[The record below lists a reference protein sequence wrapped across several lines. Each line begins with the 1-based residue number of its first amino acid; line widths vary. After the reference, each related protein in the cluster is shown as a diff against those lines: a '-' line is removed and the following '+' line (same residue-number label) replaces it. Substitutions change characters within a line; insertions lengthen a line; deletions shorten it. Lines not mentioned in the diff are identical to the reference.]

1 MERSKEYKK
10 CKDKSPEDTVNR
22 LQNILHGAGVDVT
35 YYWQNNEELEC
46 YSNRVQ
52 ITGTGMGSNGKG
64 TSRIYAL
71 ASGYAELM
79 ERMQNGV
86 SFTSALNPEFMKET
100 DMVTAPD
107 EKFVKADVLAGEGN
121 ALMEVFFQA
130 NSCKNDLEKLV
141 CLRKWAGNH
150 AVEGKGDDTLLTVPF
165 LSVKKREVELL
176 PSTIYTK
183 MYGTNGMCA
192 GNTPEEALVQG
203 MAEIFERYVNAFLIQ
218 NPVTPPTIPDHYLKQ
233 YPTLWERI
241 QRIEKDGK
249 YRVIVKDCSLG
260 KGYPVVSTIIINR
273 KSGTFGFRIA
283 SHYSFPIALER
294 TLTEALQGRD
304 LEAFTAIN
312 QIAPKEACVYKEN
325 LANLFKCGVGN
336 FRKELFSATPS
347 YGFTPW
353 EERTLTNG
361 EMLKSMMEL
370 FLKEGH
376 DIFVRDVSFMGF
388 PSYHI
393 IVPGISEIYFADEY
407 MLKEANTLRKISA
420 GLTGL
425 HNASEVDVE
434 RILRMLR
441 YKNDA
446 LFETLLSN
454 IFKRP
459 FNSRV
464 PGGQNQTQLLLAACY
479 YRLGRIEEAGRVMRI
494 IEEKTKAKSEKD
506 HLNYRGIGLLLQL
519 KYEGAADE
527 EIKEVLEKIIGAVVT
542 ADILAVWAEPLHIF
556 RNLYPEFKC
565 WDCAN
570 CEANSMC
577 DYVKTEAIVR
587 SVRVIYKNSIP
598 DQKELLKTLFH
609 YNVSPC

>member
-1 MERSKEYKK
+1 MEERREYQKH
-10 CKDKSPEDTVNR
+10 KDQRPEDTVNK
-22 LQNILHGAGVDVT
+22 LQNILHDAGVDVT

-46 YSNRVQ
+46 YSNRLQ
-52 ITGTGMGSNGKG
+52 IAGTGMGSNGKG
-64 TSRIYAL
+64 TSRAFAL

-79 ERMQNGV
+79 ERIQNGV
-86 SFTSALNPEFMKET
+86 SYTSALNPEFMKET

-107 EKFVKADVLAGEGN
+107 EKLVKTDVLAGEDN
-121 ALMEVFFQA
+121 ALLKIFFQA

-141 CLRKWAGNH
+141 CLQKWAGNH
-150 AVEGKGDDTLLTVPF
+150 AIEGKGDDTLLTVPF
-165 LSVKKREVELL
+165 LSIRKREVVFL

-203 MAEIFERYVNAFLIQ
+203 LAEVFERYVNAYLIH
-218 NPVTPPTIPDHYLKQ
+218 NPVTPPTVPDDFLEKYI
-233 YPTLWERI
+233 TLWERI
-241 QRIEKDGK
+241 KKIENDGR
-249 YRVIVKDCSLG
+249 YQVIVKDCSLG
-260 KGYPVVSTIIINR
+260 KGYPVVGTIIIDQKR
-273 KSGTFGFRIA
+273 GTFGFRIA

-312 QIAPKEACVYKEN
+312 QIAPEDACVYKEN
-325 LANLFKCGVGN
+325 LANIFKCGVGN

-347 YGFTPW
+347 YGFMPW
-353 EERTLTNG
+353 EEKNLSNG
-361 EMLKSMMEL
+361 AMLKYMMEL
-370 FLKEGH
+370 LLKEGH
-376 DIFVRDVSFMGF
+376 EILVRDVSFMGF

-407 MLKEANTLRKISA
+407 KLKEANTLRKISA

-441 YKNDA
+441 YKKDA

-464 PGGQNQTQLLLAACY
+464 PGGQYQTQLLLAACY
-479 YRLGRIEEAGRVMRI
+479 YRLGRIEEAGQAIGV
-494 IEEKTKAKSEKD
+494 IEEKTKAKNEKD
-506 HLNYRGIGLLLQL
+506 HLYYRGIGLLMQLQ
-519 KYEGAADE
+519 YEGAADA
-527 EIKEVLEKIIGAVVT
+527 EIKETLEKIIGAEIT
-542 ADILAVWAEPLHIF
+542 AGILPVWSDSQLIF
-556 RNLYPEFKC
+556 RKLYPEFKC

-570 CEANSMC
+570 CEANNMC
-577 DYVKTEAIVR
+577 DYQETEAIVR
-587 SVRVIYKNSIP
+587 RIREIYKNSVP
-598 DQKELLKTLFH
+598 DQKELLKTLLY
-609 YNVSPC
+609 YNVSLC

>member
-1 MERSKEYKK
+1 MDQSKEYKK
-10 CKDKSPEDTVNR
+10 CKDRRPEDTVNI
-22 LQNILHGAGVDVT
+22 LQNILHDAGVDVT

-79 ERMQNGV
+79 ERLQNGV
-86 SFTSALNPEFMKET
+86 LYTSALNPEFMKET
-100 DMVTAPD
+100 DMVAAPD
-107 EKFVKADVLAGEGN
+107 EKFVKTDVLAGEDN
-121 ALMEVFFQA
+121 ALMKIFFQV

-141 CLRKWAGNH
+141 CLQKWAGNH
-150 AVEGKGDDTLLTVPF
+150 AIEGKDEDTLLTVPF
-165 LSVKKREVELL
+165 LSVKKREVEFL

-203 MAEIFERYVNAFLIQ
+203 MAEIYERYVNAYLIQ
-218 NPVTPPTIPDHYLKQ
+218 NPVTPPTVPDYYLKQ
-233 YPTLWERI
+233 YPTLWGRI

-273 KSGTFGFRIA
+273 RRGTFGFRIA

-312 QIAPKEACVYKEN
+312 QIAPEDACVYKEN

-353 EERTLTNG
+353 EERNLTNG
-361 EMLKSMMEL
+361 EMLKYMMEL
-370 FLKEGH
+370 LLKEEC
-376 DIFVRDVSFMGF
+376 DILVRDVSFMGF

-407 MLKEANTLRKISA
+407 KRKEANTLRKISA

-434 RILRMLR
+434 RILRMLL
-441 YKNDA
+441 YKKDA

-454 IFKRP
+454 MFKRP

-479 YRLGRIEEAGRVMRI
+479 YRLGRIEEAVQAIAI
-494 IEEKTKAKSEKD
+494 IEEKTKVRNEKD
-506 HLNYRGIGLLLQL
+506 HLYYRGIGLLLQL
-519 KYEGAADE
+519 KYEEAADE
-527 EIKEVLEKIIGAVVT
+527 EIKEVLEKIIGTGIA
-542 ADILAVWAEPLHIF
+542 ADILAVWADPKLIF
-556 RNLYPEFKC
+556 RKLYPEFKC

-570 CEANSMC
+570 CEAKNMC
-577 DYVKTEAIVR
+577 DYQKTEAIAR
-587 SVRVIYKNSIP
+587 SVREIYKNSIP
-598 DQKELLKTLFH
+598 DQKELLKTLLH